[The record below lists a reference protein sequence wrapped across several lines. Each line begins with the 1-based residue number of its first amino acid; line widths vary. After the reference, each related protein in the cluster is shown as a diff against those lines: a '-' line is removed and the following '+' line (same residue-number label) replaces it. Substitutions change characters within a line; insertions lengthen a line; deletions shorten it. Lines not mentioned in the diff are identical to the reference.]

1 MGTTSADGKI
11 QYTIIRTNEDLLDY
25 LLAGGEDLPYALR
38 KESKR
43 QRYVWNSEAMRRNL
57 QKATT
62 EALNQMEKEII
73 AWINRDVSEYIAQT
87 TTDVLNTISFDGT
100 QFVAKPR
107 KEPKHWAE
115 RLGEQFGRALGNA
128 IWDIF
133 DDTMNGRR

>member
-1 MGTTSADGKI
+1 
-11 QYTIIRTNEDLLDY
+11 
-25 LLAGGEDLPYALR
+25 
-38 KESKR
+38 
-43 QRYVWNSEAMRRNL
+43 MRRNL

-87 TTDVLNTISFDGT
+87 TTDVLNTITFDGNS
-100 QFVAKPR
+100 FVAKPHR
-107 KEPKHWAE
+107 EPKHWAE

-133 DDTMNGRR
+133 DDTMNGRK

>member
-1 MGTTSADGKI
+1 M
-11 QYTIIRTNEDLLDY
+11 
-25 LLAGGEDLPYALR
+25 R
-38 KESKR
+38 KC
-43 QRYVWNSEAMRRNL
+43 L

-73 AWINRDVSEYIAQT
+73 AWVDRDVSAYIAQT
-87 TTDVLNTISFDGT
+87 TTDLLNTITFEGGS
-100 QFVAKPR
+100 FVAKPH

-128 IWDIF
+128 IFDIF